1 MKHGVMQKQNKAFTL
16 IELLVVIAIIS
27 ILASIL
33 FPVFARARENA
44 RRTSCLS
51 NLKQIG
57 IGIMMYTQDYDE
69 KFPVAW
75 RTKNIKFPYNDFTSS
90 HVTWVDEIYLY
101 INNLQ
106 VFQCPSQSFSPNGG
120 SAPAMRFAT
129 TPFAYN
135 YNQHKSETTDT
146 GSAAAV
152 GDTGFSYLTTG
163 TSVIATSLASV
174 GAPAQ
179 TIIVF
184 DGWGSMDS
192 GAWYA
197 KDLAS
202 LINGISPTPSPSS
215 LNITSYIK
223 LARRHMDGMNVL
235 FADGH
240 TKWKNKST
248 PGEWTLTDAD

>member
-1 MKHGVMQKQNKAFTL
+1 MKTSQQREAFTL
-16 IELLVVIAIIS
+16 IELLVVIVIIS
-27 ILASIL
+27 ILAAIL

-44 RRTSCLS
+44 RRASCMS

-57 IGIMMYTQDYDE
+57 LAIMQYTQDYDE
-69 KFPVAW
+69 KFPIAW
-75 RTKNIKFPYNDFTSS
+75 RTKSIKLPYNNFTSS
-90 HVTWVDEIYLY
+90 YVTWVDQIYPY
-101 INNLQ
+101 VNNLQ

-120 SAPAMRFAT
+120 SSPAMMHVV

-135 YNQHKSETTDT
+135 YNQHKAETTAT

-152 GDTGFSYLTTG
+152 GDTGFSFLPATGTG
-163 TSVIATSLASV
+163 TSLAAVEDPS
-174 GAPAQ
+174 G

-192 GAWYA
+192 GGWYA

-202 LINGISPTPSPSS
+202 LINGITPTPSPSPLGIS
-215 LNITSYIK
+215 TYIK

-235 FADGH
+235 YSDGH
-240 TKWKNKST
+240 VKWKNRST
-248 PGEWTLTDAD
+248 AGEWTLTDAD